1 MLVENQGKDK
11 IIRTL
16 QTSRG
21 LKEKNGEKGKI
32 MHTNPIE
39 VQKALK
45 GMDYPA
51 KKEDLVRHAKERNAS
66 DEVMQD
72 INELPDKEYTNAA
85 DVSKEFKG
93 D

>member
-1 MLVENQGKDK
+1 
-11 IIRTL
+11 
-16 QTSRG
+16 
-21 LKEKNGEKGKI
+21 

-45 GMDYPA
+45 SMNYPA
-51 KKEDLVRHAKERNAS
+51 KKEDLIRHAKGRNAS

>member
-1 MLVENQGKDK
+1 
-11 IIRTL
+11 
-16 QTSRG
+16 
-21 LKEKNGEKGKI
+21 

-45 GMDYPA
+45 NMNYPA
-51 KKEDLVRHAKERNAS
+51 KKEDLIKHARNRNAS
-66 DEVMQD
+66 DKVMQD

-93 D
+93 S

>member
-1 MLVENQGKDK
+1 
-11 IIRTL
+11 
-16 QTSRG
+16 
-21 LKEKNGEKGKI
+21 
-32 MHTNPIE
+32 MHTSPIE

-45 GMDYPA
+45 NMDYPA
-51 KKEDLVRHAKERNAS
+51 KKEDLVKHAKSRNAS

-72 INELPDKEYTNAA
+72 INELPDKEYKNAT

>member
-1 MLVENQGKDK
+1 MK
-11 IIRTL
+11 
-16 QTSRG
+16 S
-21 LKEKNGEKGKI
+21 
-32 MHTNPIE
+32 NPIE

-45 GMDYPA
+45 NMNYPA
-51 KKEDLVRHAKERNAS
+51 KKEDLIKHAKDNNAR

-72 INELPDKEYTNAA
+72 INNLPEKEYTNAA